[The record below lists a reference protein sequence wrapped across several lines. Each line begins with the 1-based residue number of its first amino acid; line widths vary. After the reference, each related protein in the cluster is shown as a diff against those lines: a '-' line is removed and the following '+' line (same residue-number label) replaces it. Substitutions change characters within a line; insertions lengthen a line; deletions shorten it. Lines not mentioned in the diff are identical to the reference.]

1 VAQRLPREPLPLT
14 TPLSAGTTLI
24 RQGDACVRAWTVM
37 SGVLIE
43 RIVSTDGRLLIP
55 RLPGPGDVVGGL
67 DGSPSSV
74 GATALRRCAIR
85 PASPREL
92 EEGLAARERQALA
105 FASELA
111 WLDTPTAIERRLRQ
125 IADRFGRD
133 APGGR
138 AIGLTL
144 TQEELGAFAGTT
156 RESANRAVAGLL
168 RDGTLRRLA
177 RGRYLIRAPLRS
189 VGSVTS

>member
-14 TPLSAGTTLI
+14 TSLPAGTTLI
-24 RQGDACVRAWTVM
+24 RQGDACVRAWSVM

-43 RIVSTDGRLLIP
+43 RIVSSDGRLLIP
-55 RLPGPGDVVGGL
+55 RMPGPGDVIGGV
-67 DGSPSSV
+67 DAGPSSV
-74 GATALRRCAIR
+74 GVTALRRCAIR
-85 PASPREL
+85 PATPGEL
-92 EEGLAARERQALA
+92 EAGLAARERQALT

-111 WLDTPTAIERRLRQ
+111 WLDTPAAIERRLHQ
-125 IADRFGRD
+125 IAERFGRD

-156 RESANRAVAGLL
+156 RESANRAVGGLL
-168 RDGTLRRLA
+168 RSGSIRRLA
-177 RGRYLIRAPLRS
+177 RGRYLIRGPLRS
-189 VGSVTS
+189 VGA

>member
-1 VAQRLPREPLPLT
+1 VAQRLHPQPLPLT
-14 TPLSAGTTLI
+14 TVVPARTTLI
-24 RQGDACVRAWTVM
+24 RQGDPCVRAWTVV

-43 RIVSTDGRLLIP
+43 RIVSADGRLLIP
-55 RLPGPGDVVGGL
+55 RLPGPCDVIGGV
-67 DGSPSSV
+67 DAGPSSV
-74 GATALRRCAIR
+74 GVTALRRSTIR
-85 PASPREL
+85 VATAAEL
-92 EEGLAARERQALA
+92 EAGLAARERQALA

-111 WLDTPTAIERRLRQ
+111 WLDTPAAIERRLRQ

-133 APGGR
+133 APSGT

-168 RDGTLRRLA
+168 RSGTLHRLA
-177 RGRYLIRAPLRS
+177 RGRYLIRPPLRS
-189 VGSVTS
+189 VGA

>member
-1 VAQRLPREPLPLT
+1 VVQRLPREPLPLT
-14 TPLSAGTTLI
+14 RSLPAGTTLI
-24 RQGDACVRAWTVM
+24 RQGEPCIHAWTVV

-67 DGSPSSV
+67 DARPSLV
-74 GATALRRCAIR
+74 GVTALRRCSIR
-85 PASPREL
+85 PATAGEL
-92 EEGLAARERQALA
+92 EAGLAVRERQALA

-111 WLDTPTAIERRLRQ
+111 WLDTPAAIERRLRQ
-125 IADRFGRD
+125 IAERFGRD
-133 APGGR
+133 APGGT

-156 RESANRAVAGLL
+156 RESANRAVAGLM
-168 RDGTLRRLA
+168 RSGRLRRLA
-177 RGRYLIRAPLRS
+177 RGRYLIRAPMRP
-189 VGSVTS
+189 VEA